1 MESMGFN
8 ETHGIPW
15 IADLMES
22 CENYR
27 IQGFHG
33 ISWKTMKAHGVHGMP
48 GIPQKPIELNPRN
61 P

>member
-22 CENYR
+22 RENYR
-27 IQGFHG
+27 IQG
-33 ISWKTMKAHGVHGMP
+33 
-48 GIPQKPIELNPRN
+48 IPWNFVENLGSAWSPWNARDSTETH
-61 P
+61 